1 MDKMCVT
8 SNVFPFTVEPDFVE
22 ATKKFT
28 LN

>member
-1 MDKMCVT
+1 VLQVI
-8 SNVFPFTVEPDFVE
+8 VFPFTVEPDFVE